1 VTSRA
6 TLALLIFLAHRS
18 AEAQSNHT
26 LSAPEALA
34 GRWET
39 PDGHGGAVGMNV
51 ILTTYIDGVQS
62 SIAGHDQHVSNITIG
77 LYHRTSPDVD
87 ELGFSFFPA
96 ATDVGA
102 NGDGYQLAIHFP
114 GRVAISAVNL
124 DLVWHEQSQTW
135 SGLFERGAF
144 RGQVS
149 LKRPASKSSVSPFA
163 GTWSRTHAMMNTCL
177 HIAQQQDGSL
187 TAWSDDLQAL
197 GRVRYANGIQPP
209 AQMLEHYGEIAKA
222 KVDASGQITVEL
234 RAYTA
239 KCCSHSFTARLSPDG
254 QLLSGNWL
262 AGLNQNPTAVEWKKA
277 PGISC
282 VNGDIPEPH

>member
-1 VTSRA
+1 
-6 TLALLIFLAHRS
+6 LIFLAYGS
-18 AEAQSNHT
+18 AEAQQNRT
-26 LSAPEALA
+26 LSAPDALA

-51 ILTTYIDGVQS
+51 IVTTYIDGTPS
-62 SIAGHDQHVSNITIG
+62 NIAGHAQHVSNITVG
-77 LYHRTSPDVD
+77 LYQRTGPDVE

-96 ATDVGA
+96 AIDGGT
-102 NGDGYQLAIHFP
+102 NGDGYRLVIQFP
-114 GRVAISAVNL
+114 GRGAISAVNL

-135 SGLFERGAF
+135 NGLFESGAF

-149 LKRPASKSSVSPFA
+149 LQRPASKSSVSPFA
-163 GTWSRTHAMMNTCL
+163 GAWSRTHAMMNNCL
-177 HIAQQQDGSL
+177 HIAQQQDSSL

-209 AQMLEHYGEIAKA
+209 AQTREQYGEIAKA
-222 KVDASGQITVEL
+222 KLDASGQITVEL

-239 KCCSHSFTARLSPDG
+239 GCCSHSFTARLSPDG
-254 QLLSGNWL
+254 QLLSGSWL
-262 AGLNQNPTAVEWKKA
+262 TGPNQDPSEVEWKKM

-282 VNGDIPEPH
+282 VTGN